1 MVASS
6 LPATQLE
13 TDPLPV
19 LAVVTYLFVKYL
31 LREEEEEMKLV
42 EAAFS

>member
-13 TDPLPV
+13 TDPL
-19 LAVVTYLFVKYL
+19 AVVVVITYLFVKYL

-42 EAAFS
+42 EVAFS